1 VTSIPT
7 LVPTQRGGSP
17 AGPIPCRQ
25 QDPDLWFAES
35 PARLE
40 AAKALCRECPVRSG
54 CLAGAL
60 TRGEPWG
67 VWGGEI
73 FQNGVVVA
81 VKRSRGRPPKDRRLA
96 A

>member
-1 VTSIPT
+1 MTLTPT
-7 LVPTQRGGSP
+7 LVPTQRGAASVG
-17 AGPIPCRQ
+17 ATIPCRAE
-25 QDPDLWFAES
+25 DPDLWFAES

-40 AAKALCRECPVRSG
+40 IAKSLCRRCPVRAA

-60 TRGEPWG
+60 ARREPWG

-81 VKRSRGRPPKDRRLA
+81 VKRARGRPPKTREA